1 MGKRC
6 DERNQLVSS
15 PVTIVE
21 IGYVRNPEENELFST
36 ESYQHKIVIG
46 IANGVDDYFDSI
58 DNRE

>member
-1 MGKRC
+1 
-6 DERNQLVSS
+6 VSS